1 LSPVGQ
7 WLRLLLFFLT
17 TPFTLAIPQTMTEST
32 FMASMTNP
40 DYRALYA
47 ELVDELHKHTSMW
60 EGHEID
66 LVARAR
72 ALLAQP
78 VPEGPKPVVDYSRV
92 PEIATEAQIRSA
104 AQYLVKKRNCD
115 GDLIS
120 AIEYAIAR
128 WGRPTLQP
136 VAVSERLPRPED
148 CTAQGWC
155 WVFYRGFATWTL
167 EKPLG
172 QDGKHTGYTHW
183 LPANALP
190 TPEATND

>member
-1 LSPVGQ
+1 
-7 WLRLLLFFLT
+7 
-17 TPFTLAIPQTMTEST
+17 MTD
-32 FMASMTNP
+32 P
-40 DYRALYA
+40 YRAMCA
-47 ELVDELHKHTSMW
+47 ELVEALHEHTCLY
-60 EGHEID
+60 EGHESE

-72 ALLAQP
+72 ALLAH
-78 VPEGPKPVVDYSRV
+78 
-92 PEIATEAQIRSA
+92 
-104 AQYLVKKRNCD
+104 
-115 GDLIS
+115 
-120 AIEYAIAR
+120 
-128 WGRPTLQP
+128 PTPQP

-190 TPEATND
+190 TPDTTND